1 MTSKTGY
8 RIGSKTYNPDTS
20 ILICETPQ
28 GKLFKKKGSS
38 FGFFL
43 YNPEG
48 ETVAKKITPLTWAD
62 ANNIVKTYAPR
73 DVHLKYFST
82 VDKETDQNKGKK
94 TGYFLDEYHRIKAQR
109 NAEAHRMN
117 VTQYIKFLIDKDDG
131 KVEKETTL

>member
-20 ILICETPQ
+20 VLLCETPQ

-43 YNPEG
+43 YNPDG

-62 ANNIVKTYAPR
+62 ANNLTKTYAPR
-73 DVHLKYFST
+73 EVHLKYFST
-82 VDKETDQNKGKK
+82 YGKETDQNKKGQSF
-94 TGYFLDEYHRIKAQR
+94 TIDEYHVMKLQR
-109 NAEAHRMN
+109 NADANHMRM
-117 VTQYIKFLIDKDDG
+117 TEYIKYLIDKDD
-131 KVEKETTL
+131 KNNNYCK